1 MYFFLTYFTVLYQLS
16 MLYMSII
23 MDKVVVSRRAMEN
36 HENPFKEAGGLFCN
50 TQQKLVSMTLLP

>member
-1 MYFFLTYFTVLYQLS
+1 